1 MNAKKQKKGTRGL
14 LFFASALLFVF
25 ILCYFLCGK
34 DVKTSS
40 INSADKEPLF
50 NMKKADEKKP
60 QTNTIDVVSRHAN
73 SSILNT
79 QTKPKNDFVF
89 DVEKYERDQFKKG
102 LHNKE
107 LVLLSEK
114 IYQLS
119 EILKTVSLPDFV
131 ELFSSVVKMGSSIEM
146 TAEDRSS
153 CNFEIISI
161 LHSYYGENGALFKLN
176 PLIVDEIDFESF
188 RKMQERIIKECS
200 SEFLMI
206 QDLVSEQ
213 TKKASLEDKE
223 RLLEYVEKGFKEL
236 PKFNYTRSYTTSP
249 FSNELMFLDRL
260 LRKIKC
266 AHCVRE
272 DPWSL
277 YSKESYEKD
286 YIYTDEGY
294 TNFLKSL
301 RI

>member
-1 MNAKKQKKGTRGL
+1 MSTKKQKKKTKGL
-14 LFFASALLFVF
+14 LFFTSTLLFVF

-34 DVKTSS
+34 NGKTSS
-40 INSADKEPLF
+40 INGFDKKPIF
-50 NMKKADEKKP
+50 NRKKTNEKKP
-60 QTNTIDVVSRHAN
+60 QPNKINLVSRHAN
-73 SSILNT
+73 SPILNT

-107 LVLLSEK
+107 LVLLSKK
-114 IYQLS
+114 IYQLRA
-119 EILKTVSLPDFV
+119 ILKTVSLPDFV
-131 ELFSSVVKMGSSIEM
+131 ELFSSVVKMASSIEM
-146 TAEDRSS
+146 TAENRSF
-153 CNFEIISI
+153 CNLEIISI
-161 LHSYYGENGALFKLN
+161 LYSYYGENEALFKLN

-188 RKMQERIIKECS
+188 KKMQERIIKECS

-213 TKKASLEDKE
+213 TKKTSLKDKE
-223 RLLEYVEKGFKEL
+223 RLLEYIKKGFKEL
-236 PKFNYTRSYTTSP
+236 PKFNYTRIYTTSP
-249 FSNELMFLDRL
+249 FSTERMFLDRL
-260 LRKIKC
+260 LRKIKR
-266 AHCVRE
+266 AHYLRE

-301 RI
+301 KI